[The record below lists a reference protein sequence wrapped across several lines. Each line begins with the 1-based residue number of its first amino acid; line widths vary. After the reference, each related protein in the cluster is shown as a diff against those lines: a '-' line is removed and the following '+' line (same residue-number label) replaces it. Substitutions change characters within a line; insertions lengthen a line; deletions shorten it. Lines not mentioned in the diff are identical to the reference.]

1 MGQKNYI
8 QSKICKNKTDSEYP
22 IISEYSGFHIN
33 HIQRK
38 TDSFSHGIKDKK
50 INKGNLLKIKTILL
64 CLTGE

>member
-50 INKGNLLKIKTILL
+50 NK
-64 CLTGE
+64 